1 MLDRQRGAIESPD
14 ARLSRKLRH
23 RRRHCRIQPRSG
35 SADGCPPSGD
45 LVGAKRAPLALEI
58 KRQCEA
64 EETSDVVSVAAG
76 SCG

>member
-1 MLDRQRGAIESPD
+1 MVPSKVRTRACLENFGIVAVIVGISRDPVRLMGARQAAIWWVHS
-14 ARLSRKLRH
+14 
-23 RRRHCRIQPRSG
+23 
-35 SADGCPPSGD
+35 
-45 LVGAKRAPLALEI
+45 APLALEI